1 MEGTSGQMKRR
12 GIRVERMDNGFD
24 IIFTNTK
31 IKNQSV
37 VKSLCAFAEVLSL
50 VTCIH
55 IRLLTTA
62 CSSS

>member
-37 VKSLCAFAEVLSL
+37 VKSLCAFAEVL
-50 VTCIH
+50 
-55 IRLLTTA
+55 R
-62 CSSS
+62 